1 MDATAACCLLV
12 LFSELGIIMMAS
24 LHVCRGSVHGALPG
38 NDTTAIQAA
47 EPLPAAILVEGINH
61 LIEAGPAGDYYRSA
75 LFTSVIVDCHLQ
87 RLAQLQHCTKKA
99 ACVVQMSALP
109 SASAQRGEYC

>member
-75 LFTSVIVDCHLQ
+75 LFSKCPARRVLLTVGSLLASVFAERPESKNSSD
-87 RLAQLQHCTKKA
+87 
-99 ACVVQMSALP
+99 
-109 SASAQRGEYC
+109 